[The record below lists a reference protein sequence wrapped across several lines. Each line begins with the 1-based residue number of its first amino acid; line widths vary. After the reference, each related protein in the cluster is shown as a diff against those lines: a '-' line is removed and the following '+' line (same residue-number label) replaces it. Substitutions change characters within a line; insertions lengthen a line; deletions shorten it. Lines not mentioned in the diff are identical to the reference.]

1 MRTAGII
8 ALVFSITMLA
18 RPAFADKGITP
29 YVGYN
34 YGGDSSNCLTLTGCK
49 ERHTNI
55 GVSLGTVGGIGFEED
70 IGYAKNFFGVAP
82 GVNNSVL
89 TIMSNLV
96 VGLPIG
102 PVNPFVVG
110 GVGLIRPHAS
120 LNPANLVTSKNALGY
135 DIGAGL
141 AISLGHSFGLRGDI
155 RRFSTFED
163 VKLFVFTGGK
173 LTFSRAT
180 IGITLKY

>member
-49 ERHTNI
+49 E
-55 GVSLGTVGGIGFEED
+55 SLGTVGGIGFEED

-110 GVGLIRPHAS
+110 GIGLIRPHAS
-120 LNPANLVTSKNALGY
+120 LNPTNLSKNALGY

-163 VKLFVFTGGK
+163 LKLFVFSGGK